1 VKINLHGR
9 LTKFIFAAI
18 EFIMG
23 KDTVEL
29 NMAQWKGIEKM
40 QDLIFDL
47 QTSLERLSTD
57 PVDKSVAEKYSRRY
71 QKILD
76 QLHPERQEWK
86 KNDTLD
92 I

>member
-1 VKINLHGR
+1 
-9 LTKFIFAAI
+9 
-18 EFIMG
+18 
-23 KDTVEL
+23 
-29 NMAQWKGIEKM
+29 M

-47 QTSLERLSTD
+47 QTTVERMSHTAAEQAA
-57 PVDKSVAEKYSRRY
+57 AEKLSRRY

-76 QLHPERQEWK
+76 QVHPERQEWK

>member
-1 VKINLHGR
+1 MKIDLHNR
-9 LTKFIFAAI
+9 ITNAIFASI
-18 EFIMG
+18 QFIMPRD
-23 KDTVEL
+23 KVEL
-29 NMAQWKGIEKM
+29 SMAQWKGIEKM

-47 QTSLERLSTD
+47 QTTVERLAYD
-57 PVDKSVAEKYSRRY
+57 PRDRATAKKLSARY

-76 QLHPERQEWK
+76 QVHPERQEWK

>member
-1 VKINLHGR
+1 MKIDLHNR
-9 LTKFIFAAI
+9 ITNAIFASI
-18 EFIMG
+18 QFIMPTD
-23 KDTVEL
+23 KVEL
-29 NMAQWKGIEKM
+29 SMAQWKGIEKM

-47 QTSLERLSTD
+47 QTTVERLATD
-57 PVDKSVAEKYSRRY
+57 PRDQANAKKLSDRY

-76 QLHPERQEWK
+76 QVHPERQEWK